1 MKELQY
7 CCGDLPFEYLYDVSQ
22 WNFYISMLSKNVYSD
37 CILKIYNCDNNIVE
51 YFQYKYKPKDSTRF
65 GMKTAVSLYFENH
78 LYVQ

>member
-1 MKELQY
+1 
-7 CCGDLPFEYLYDVSQ
+7 
-22 WNFYISMLSKNVYSD
+22 MLSKNVYSD

-78 LYVQ
+78 LYV